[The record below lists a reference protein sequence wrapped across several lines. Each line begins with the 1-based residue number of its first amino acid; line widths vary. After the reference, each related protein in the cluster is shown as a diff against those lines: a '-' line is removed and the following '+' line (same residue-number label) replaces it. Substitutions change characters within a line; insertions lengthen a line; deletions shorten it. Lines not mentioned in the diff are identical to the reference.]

1 MKTLL
6 VSTAAAAAILGA
18 GAAFAQTV
26 PVAPT
31 APQAMRMQFAKPET
45 RAEVQGHVAKMFA
58 RLDTNHDGFVT
69 REETQALHA
78 QMAAKMQQRMAQRAQ
93 NPGAD
98 RSKAFDRI
106 DANHDGMISRDEF
119 ASAPRAQGMMMRM
132 AGMRGGLGGPMFEMA
147 DLNKDGRVSLAEAQQ
162 AALQHFDR
170 ADLNHDG
177 TLSPEER
184 QQAHQLMRAEKHP
197 S

>member
-1 MKTLL
+1 MKLFL
-6 VSTAAAAAILGA
+6 IGAAAAAA
-18 GAAFAQTV
+18 VASAAVAQ
-26 PVAPT
+26 VAP
-31 APQAMRMQFAKPET
+31 APPAQPHTMKVRFAKPET
-45 RAEVQGHVAKMFA
+45 RAEMQAHVAKMFA
-58 RLDTNHDGFVT
+58 RLDANRDGFVT
-69 REETQALHA
+69 REEAQAVHA

-93 NPGAD
+93 NRGAD

-119 ASAPRAQGMMMRM
+119 ASAPRPHGMMMMRM
-132 AGMRGGLGGPMFEMA
+132 AAMHRGLGGQMFDMA

-177 TLSPEER
+177 ILTPEER
-184 QQAHQLMRAEKHP
+184 QQAHQLMRSKRP

>member
-6 VSTAAAAAILGA
+6 LSAAAAAAILGA
-18 GAAFAQTV
+18 GAAFAQTA

-31 APQAMRMQFAKPET
+31 APQAMRMNFAKPET
-45 RAEVQGHVAKMFA
+45 RAEVQTHVAKMFA

-119 ASAPRAQGMMMRM
+119 ASAPRPQGMMMRM
-132 AGMRGGLGGPMFEMA
+132 AGMHRGLSGQMFEMA

-184 QQAHQLMRAEKHP
+184 QQAHQLMRADRHP